1 MPSLEEMEE
10 KTELADVEAELLA
23 KKARIRELK
32 KQYGSDWPRMAKNL
46 LGGFKGMLHEPPGM
60 RRDG

>member
-1 MPSLEEMEE
+1 MDTLEEMEE
-10 KTELADVEAELLA
+10 KSEAADVEAELLA
-23 KKARIRELK
+23 RKARIKELK
-32 KQYGSDWPRMAKNL
+32 KQYGSDWPRMAKQL